1 MRILQLKKKNPQPRQ
16 SSRLIV
22 HCQDSFLICS
32 SFFVCDCC
40 SAFYSTY
47 CSFLLLLIKLW
58 FEMCVSD
65 LSSIPRSSGRHTEQ
79 KLHVSS
85 SPGRLK
91 LVRNVILFGAA
102 PPSRVSVIYEN
113 ANYDAN
119 ANTTE

>member
-1 MRILQLKKKNPQPRQ
+1 MSVI
-16 SSRLIV
+16 
-22 HCQDSFLICS
+22 
-32 SFFVCDCC
+32 
-40 SAFYSTY
+40 SAVYLEAEEET
-47 CSFLLLLIKLW
+47 
-58 FEMCVSD
+58 
-65 LSSIPRSSGRHTEQ
+65 HTHTQ
-79 KLHVSS
+79 KIYVSS